1 MVLSNMLLVAAGLLA
16 LLTAAIHGVL
26 GTREILRPVLAA
38 PLGAVVRG
46 TTETAWHLMTWHF
59 VVLGVGLVCA
69 PLLPVDAAAAVA
81 MISGVSALGYAIA
94 FLAFGWRRFHDPW
107 HMPQWVLFVP
117 MAATSLAAPWMG
129 GAGASVRGDIAAAI
143 AIVVL
148 VAIAGLH
155 VGWAAGASFP
165 ARDRD
170 ALVRLVVGAPIG
182 QPMPGRV
189 ATWVVAIGLV
199 GMAGWTAA
207 LRGWIDAPM
216 PRAWL
221 VAGALA
227 MVAIFTL
234 RGIGGFFEVVL
245 RPSIRDTPYMHW
257 SRRLYSPIALGL
269 ATTIACAM
277 LA

>member
-1 MVLSNMLLVAAGLLA
+1 MVLSNVLLVAAGLLA

-59 VVLGVGLVCA
+59 AVLGVGLLVA
-69 PLLPVDAAAAVA
+69 PLLPVDAAAAIAVLTGA
-81 MISGVSALGYAIA
+81 SALGYAVA
-94 FLAFGWRRFHDPW
+94 FLAFGWWRFRDPW

-117 MAATSLAAPWMG
+117 MAVTSFAAPWMG
-129 GAGASVRGDIAAAI
+129 DAGPSVWGDLAAAI

-148 VAIAGLH
+148 IVIAGLH
-155 VGWAAGASFP
+155 AGWALGSTFP

-170 ALVRLVVGAPIG
+170 ALVRTVVGAPIG

-216 PRAWL
+216 PDAWL
-221 VAGALA
+221 RVGALA

>member
-1 MVLSNMLLVAAGLLA
+1 MLFVASGLLA
-16 LLTAAIHGVL
+16 LLTAAVHGVL

-59 VVLGVGLVCA
+59 VVLGVGLLVA
-69 PLLPVDAAAAVA
+69 PLLPVDAAAAIA
-81 MISGVSALGYAIA
+81 IITGASALGYAIA
-94 FLAFGWRRFHDPW
+94 FLVLGWLRFRDPW

-129 GAGASVRGDIAAAI
+129 DATAGAWGEVAAAI

-155 VGWAAGASFP
+155 AGWASGASFP

-170 ALVRLVVGAPIG
+170 ALVRLVVGTG
-182 QPMPGRV
+182 MDLGKHQPMPGRV
-189 ATWVVAIGLV
+189 ATWTVAIGLV
-199 GMAGWTAA
+199 VMAAWTAA
-207 LRGWIDAPM
+207 LRGWIDAPLS
-216 PRAWL
+216 RAWL
-221 VAGALA
+221 EAGALA
-227 MVAIFTL
+227 MVVIFAL

-245 RPSIRDTPYMHW
+245 RPTIRGTPYLHW

-269 ATTIACAM
+269 AAMLACAM